1 MVSKGII
8 TISECSSKDRFE
20 DGCLRRDR
28 TLLTA
33 ITIGPPEKEVL
44 YATVILIITSKLQ
57 QYNYNA

>member
-1 MVSKGII
+1 M
-8 TISECSSKDRFE
+8 
-20 DGCLRRDR
+20 
-28 TLLTA
+28 LLTA